1 MTAVLDLSMMFAA
14 AAIGI
19 APPGTRWISEHLVT
33 RRRREAL
40 HALERTAAAD
50 STTACL
56 VADTARAARRRHAQD
71 ETRTPIGTTVHGTY
85 RCDAAGSVLTFD
97 PNHPICSSA
106 PIRAP
111 DPGRPPS
118 WSITRCRG
126 VLAEVTNEADDI
138 LAAERR
144 FYCGSTIMSRRRS
157 CGGAITPTMC
167 RCAWRRSS
175 VRYARCI
182 STAGP
187 DPVPSSAPRRV
198 SRCWLRSAWGRVV
211 LFELYQVPAGVVE
224 HGGDDRPHVGGLL
237 GERDTERA

>member
-157 CGGAITPTMC
+157 CGGAITTM
-167 RCAWRRSS
+167 RVANRVETRSWSGVMRGRSRHERLCARPLANAESCATQD
-175 VRYARCI
+175 VRA
-182 STAGP
+182 
-187 DPVPSSAPRRV
+187 SA
-198 SRCWLRSAWGRVV
+198 
-211 LFELYQVPAGVVE
+211 
-224 HGGDDRPHVGGLL
+224 D
-237 GERDTERA
+237 